1 MYPSTQNLA
10 AFVAVAKLQKFKSA
24 SRQLNLTESAISHQ
38 ISRLEDELGVRLFE
52 RSRKGAILTR
62 AGEMFYHHIDKALL
76 EIEMGVSTV
85 KQRRSNLVS
94 ISAPRTFAAMW
105 LAPKIS
111 DFSNRHPELELQ
123 IMATD
128 RICDLHREGIDVA
141 FRATRDT
148 WGEYGQTHFCCQ
160 KISPVASPDLV
171 KGIQEI
177 GWAQALDEIPFIL
190 NETHPDEW
198 DIWAEISGKKL
209 PANKGY
215 KRLPSYD
222 LVQAAA
228 VGGFGIAMS
237 RTPLDDD
244 TRSEGRLVDIFP
256 KHGVQTTP
264 YDLIYIKD
272 HRTRTAIKTFM
283 DWAVGIVQE

>member
-52 RSRKGAILTR
+52 RTRKGAILTR
-62 AGEMFYHHIDKALL
+62 AGEMFYHHIDKALS
-76 EIEMGVSTV
+76 EIEKGVSTV
-85 KQRRSNLVS
+85 KHRRTNLVS
-94 ISAPRTFAAMW
+94 VSAPRTFAAMW

-111 DFSNRHPELELQ
+111 EFSNAHPALELQ

-128 RICDLHREGIDVA
+128 RMCNLHREGIDVA
-141 FRATRDT
+141 FRTTRDT
-148 WGEYGQTHFCCQ
+148 WVEYGQTHFCCQ
-160 KISPVASPDLV
+160 KISPVASPDLA
-171 KGIQEI
+171 KDIQEI
-177 GWAQALDEIPFIL
+177 GWDRALDEIPFIL

-198 DIWAEISGKKL
+198 DVWADRSGQSL
-209 PANKGY
+209 PANRGY
-215 KRLPSYD
+215 KKLPSYD

-228 VGGFGIAMS
+228 LSGFGVAMS

-244 TRSEGRLVDIFP
+244 MRAEGRLVDIFP
-256 KHGVQTTP
+256 MHGVQTTP
-264 YDLIYIKD
+264 YNLLYIKD
-272 HRTRTAIKTFM
+272 HRTRSAVKIFM
-283 DWAVGIVQE
+283 DWAVEFVPE